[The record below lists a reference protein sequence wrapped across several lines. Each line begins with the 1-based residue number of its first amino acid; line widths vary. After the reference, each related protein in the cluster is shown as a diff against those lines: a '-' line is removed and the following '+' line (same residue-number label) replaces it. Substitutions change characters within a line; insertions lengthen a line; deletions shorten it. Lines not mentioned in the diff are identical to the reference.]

1 MTQFAFLRSV
11 NLGKHNKVPMQEL
24 VTALEGA
31 GLGPADYR
39 PAGGNVVC
47 REGPAGD
54 LRETLKGLI
63 VERFGVAT
71 DVVLRDTEQLQALLD
86 ANPFGVP
93 EAGSVQIGIWD
104 GEADPEGLRQLLA
117 ADHSPDELH
126 PADNAL
132 IIRYAGSSHDS
143 KLNNNLIIRRL
154 KVQSTLRNV
163 RTFSRLLEKFG

>member
-11 NLGKHNKVPMQEL
+11 NLGKHNKVPMKEL

-31 GLGPADYR
+31 GLGPADYLL
-39 PAGGNVVC
+39 ASGNLVF
-47 REGPAGD
+47 REGAPSD
-54 LRETLKGLI
+54 LRERIKDLI
-63 VERFGVAT
+63 LERFGVAT
-71 DVVLRDTEQLQALLD
+71 DVVLRDAEQLQALLD
-86 ANPFGVP
+86 ANPFDVP
-93 EAGSVQIGIWD
+93 EAGSVQISIWD

-132 IIRYAGSSHDS
+132 INRYAGSSHDAQ
-143 KLNNNLIIRRL
+143 LNKNLYIRRL